1 MQIKN
6 MFEKD
11 ISRDIKGVIK
21 VGQNDEENIYQELDE
36 YVVTNELLKHFTK
49 FFSNYSKGIQSPTD
63 DIGVWISGFF
73 GSGKSHFL
81 KILSYILD
89 SNLEVHGRRPIDFF
103 KEDGKITNP
112 MVIGDMEA
120 ATNVSSDV
128 ILFNIDSKASSQSN
142 SNKEPILDVFVNVFN
157 EMRGFSPN
165 KPFLADFEK
174 RLDEENKLDDFK
186 QEFESISG
194 KSWEKDGRSEFK
206 FVRRFIIQS
215 IVNIGFMNEED
226 AKYWASN
233 AENNYEYSI
242 EDFANE
248 VKDYC
253 INKGNNHHVVF
264 LVDEVGQY
272 IADDTKLMLN
282 LQTIVEE
289 LGIKCHGKAWVV
301 VTSQQNI
308 DDITRD
314 IKGMDFS
321 KIQGRFKARL
331 SLSSSNVDEVIRR
344 RILAKTD
351 VAQQTLE
358 AEYPSFEPILKNILT
373 FEKSAEMKT
382 YENAQDFA
390 NIYPF
395 VPYQFNRVQDVLT
408 SIREHSSSGKHMAD
422 GERSMLALFQ
432 ESAIEIKDKSDGD
445 LVPFNI
451 FYNAI
456 EQFIDHTNS
465 QVINKARDNKEL
477 YPFDVEVLK
486 VLFMI
491 KHVKEIKA
499 TSKNLTTLL
508 ISNINEDRLELQNKV
523 DKSLSRLL
531 EQTLIQKNGEVYS
544 FLTNEEQDINR
555 EIKNQIVD
563 NGEVLDYAADRIFQ
577 EIYKKPKYRY
587 SNRYNFQFNQSI
599 DNKKINNRE
608 FDIGMRIITP
618 FYVSELIDSSQTTF
632 EEGNMH
638 NILKGLS
645 ESNNEVVVHLLSDLT
660 VFDEIKEALQIKKYL
675 TKKSADMKVELRSRK
690 QEEYNDKIERIKL
703 FLESSIKDATIYV
716 KGDKVDIAEK
726 NVESRLDEAMGKL
739 VDKVYN
745 KLTYMDFSPD
755 KSDIKKELTT
765 EYQQTLV
772 AGVTKSMNAA
782 NDMDNY
788 ISDQSKLH
796 NTITLKSLLNRYS
809 KAPYGFVN
817 LDIQWL
823 VASLFAQRRIAL
835 TINSENITLRNTDAL
850 KILDYLTK
858 TDYSEKL
865 LVSEIEIVDI
875 GKVRRV
881 KEVLKEVY
889 GLNLTYDND
898 EKIMDEFKRVNKDK
912 INEIDNCLLE
922 FKISNNRYPG
932 RKILDES
939 KELFNDANNKK
950 NTSQF
955 YNYVSDNYEEFLD
968 LADDLDP
975 VLAFFNGSQ
984 KAIFDESCEVYR
996 VFEEN
1001 MNLINDSELS
1011 DCASQ
1016 IDKIISMPNP
1026 YSNIKKLPE
1035 LNNKFNT
1042 RFDEILED
1050 KKIIVLNGI
1059 NNDFESV
1066 ISKLTTD
1073 ELKDKFEIKVNS
1085 KFESLKNKLS
1095 LEKNIA
1101 IINGIITES
1110 DNLKSSL
1117 ANEINSY
1124 IESISRPPQVGSGNN
1139 GGQEIGGSDVRV
1151 PIEVDIDI
1159 ITITESPNKKFK
1171 SESDIDEFLQKLKAE
1186 LKNKLE
1192 NADIINL
1199 KL

>member
-1 MQIKN
+1 MQIKE

-11 ISRDIKGVIK
+11 IDRDIKGVIK

-36 YVVTNELLKHFTK
+36 YVVTNELLKHFTR
-49 FFSNYSKGIQSPTD
+49 FFSNYNKGIQSPTD

-89 SNLEVHGRRPIDFF
+89 SNLEVHGRKPIDFF
-103 KEDGKITNP
+103 KDDGKIKDP

-128 ILFNIDSKASSQSN
+128 ILFNIDSKAAGQSN
-142 SNKEPILDVFVNVFN
+142 ANKDDILSVFVKVFN
-157 EMRGFSPN
+157 EMQGYCGGM
-165 KPFLADFEK
+165 PFLAEFEK
-174 RLDEENKLDDFK
+174 KLDVKNKFDEFK
-186 QEFESISG
+186 QEFKNINGE
-194 KSWEKDGRSEFK
+194 SWEDSRDEFY
-206 FVRRFIIQS
+206 FISDDIVQS
-215 IVNIGFMNEED
+215 VVNIGFMSENE
-226 AKYWASN
+226 ANNWALK
-233 AENNYEYSI
+233 AEENFNYSI
-242 EDFANE
+242 EDFAFE
-248 VKDYC
+248 VKEYC
-253 INKGNNHHVVF
+253 ANKGSNHHVIF

-308 DDITRD
+308 DDITKD

-321 KIQGRFKARL
+321 KIQGRFKTRL

-344 RILAKTD
+344 RILAKKD
-351 VAQQTLE
+351 VAQQRLE
-358 AEYPSFEPILKNILT
+358 AEYTDFEPILKNILT

-382 YENAQDFA
+382 YESAKDFA

-408 SIREHSSSGKHMAD
+408 SIREHSASGKHMAD

-432 ESAIEIKDKSDGD
+432 ESAIEIKEGSDGD

-456 EQFIDHTNS
+456 EQFIDHTHS
-465 QVINKARDNKEL
+465 QVINKARQNTYL
-477 YPFDVEVLK
+477 YDEDVEVLK

-491 KHVKEIKA
+491 KYVKEITA

-508 ISNINEDRLELQNKV
+508 ISNINQDRLDLQERV
-523 DKSLSRLL
+523 EKSLSRLL

-555 EIKNQIVD
+555 EIKNQIID
-563 NGEVLDYAADRIFQ
+563 PGEVLDNAANRIFQ
-577 EIYKKPKYRY
+577 EIYPKNKYRF

-618 FYVSELIDSSQTTF
+618 YYESELIDSSQSTF
-632 EEGNMH
+632 EGGNMH

-645 ESNNEVVVHLLSDLT
+645 ESNNEVVVHLLNDLT
-660 VFDEIKEALQIKKYL
+660 VFDEIKEALQIQKYL
-675 TKKSADMKVELRSRK
+675 TKKSADLKVELRSRK

-726 NVESRLDEAMGKL
+726 NVDSRLDEAMGKL

-745 KLTYMDFSPD
+745 KLSYMDFAPD
-755 KSDIKKELTT
+755 KSDVKEALTK
-765 EYQQTLV
+765 EYQTTLV
-772 AGVTKSMNAA
+772 SGQTDAMNAL
-782 NDMDNY
+782 NDLDNY

-809 KAPYGFVN
+809 KAPYGFTN

-823 VASLFAQRRIAL
+823 VATLFAQKRITL
-835 TINSENITLRNTDAL
+835 TINSEEITLRETGAQ

-858 TDYSEKL
+858 SEYFEKL
-865 LVSEIEIVDI
+865 LVSERIGIKSKDI
-875 GKVRRV
+875 KIV

-889 GLNLTYDND
+889 DLPINYDND
-898 EKIMDEFKRVNKDK
+898 ERIMDEFKRVNKLKLDL
-912 INEIDNCLLE
+912 IDNCLFE
-922 FKISNNRYPG
+922 FKISDKYPG
-932 RKILDES
+932 KPILEES
-939 KELFNDANNKK
+939 KELFNDANSKK
-950 NTSQF
+950 NISQF
-955 YNYVSDNYEEFLD
+955 YKFVSDNSEEFLD
-968 LADDLDP
+968 LADDLGP
-975 VLAFFNGSQ
+975 VLSFFQGSQ
-984 KAIFDESCEVYR
+984 KAIFTDACNVYN
-996 VFEEN
+996 VYEEN
-1001 MNLINDSELS
+1001 KNLVNDSDLS
-1011 DCASQ
+1011 EIAAK
-1016 IDKIISMPNP
+1016 IDKIISMPSP
-1026 YSNIKKLPE
+1026 YSFIKDLPD
-1035 LNNKFNT
+1035 LNKDFND
-1042 RFDEILED
+1042 RFDEILEE
-1050 KKIIVLNGI
+1050 KKVIVLNGI
-1059 NNDFESV
+1059 NSDLDSVLLRLND
-1066 ISKLTTD
+1066 D
-1073 ELKDKFEIKVNS
+1073 ELKKEFNDDVNLR
-1085 KFESLKNKLS
+1085 FDSLKNKLIS
-1095 LEKNIA
+1095 EKNIA
-1101 IINGIITES
+1101 IINGITTES
-1110 DNLKSSL
+1110 ENLKETCINEINIFIEKRISEPGGDPDDPEPPKPPLMPIEKDVDITVLTKNPKVKLESEEEIDDFINNLKS
-1117 ANEINSY
+1117 
-1124 IESISRPPQVGSGNN
+1124 
-1139 GGQEIGGSDVRV
+1139 
-1151 PIEVDIDI
+1151 
-1159 ITITESPNKKFK
+1159 
-1171 SESDIDEFLQKLKAE
+1171 KLKEE
-1186 LKNKLE
+1186 LKDV
-1192 NADIINL
+1192 DIINL

>member
-11 ISRDIKGVIK
+11 IDRDIKGVIK
-21 VGQNDEENIYQELDE
+21 VGQNDDENIYQELDE

-49 FFSNYSKGIQSPTD
+49 FFSSYSKGIQSPTD

-89 SNLEVHGRRPIDFF
+89 SNLEVHGRRPVDFF
-103 KEDGKITNP
+103 KEDGKIKDP

-128 ILFNIDSKASSQSN
+128 ILFNIDSKSPSQLN
-142 SNKEPILDVFVNVFN
+142 SNKDDILNVFVKVFN
-157 EMRGFSPN
+157 EMQGYCGGM
-165 KPFLADFEK
+165 PFLADFEK
-174 RLDEENKLDDFK
+174 KLDAKNKFD
-186 QEFESISG
+186 
-194 KSWEKDGRSEFK
+194 EFK
-206 FVRRFIIQS
+206 EEFKNINGTDWEEARDGFYFISDDIIQS
-215 IVNIGFMNEED
+215 VVNIGFMSENE
-226 AKYWASN
+226 ANNWASK
-233 AENNYEYSI
+233 AEENFNYSI
-242 EDFANE
+242 EDFSND
-248 VKDYC
+248 VKEYC
-253 INKGNNHHVVF
+253 INKGNNHHVIF

-321 KIQGRFKARL
+321 KIQGRFKTRL

-382 YENAQDFA
+382 YENAENFA

-432 ESAIEIKDKSDGD
+432 ESAIEIKDKFDGD

-465 QVINKARDNKEL
+465 QVINKARDNKKL

-491 KHVKEIKA
+491 KYVKEIKA

-508 ISNINEDRLELQNKV
+508 ISNINEDRLELQKKV

-577 EIYKKPKYRY
+577 DIYKKPKYRY

-618 FYVSELIDSSQTTF
+618 FYVSELNDSSQTTF
-632 EEGNMH
+632 EESNMH

-690 QEEYNDKIERIKL
+690 QEEYNDKIERIRL
-703 FLESSIKDATIYV
+703 FLESSIKDATIYI

-745 KLTYMDFSPD
+745 KLSYIDFAPD
-755 KSDIKKELTT
+755 KSDIKKELTK

-772 AGVTKSMNAA
+772 SGVTKSMNAA

-823 VASLFAQRRIAL
+823 VASLFAQRKISL
-835 TINSENITLRNTDAL
+835 TLNSEDITLRNTDAS
-850 KILDYLTK
+850 KILNYLTK
-858 TDYSEKL
+858 IDYSEKL
-865 LVSEIEIVDI
+865 LVSEIEIVDFKKI
-875 GKVRRV
+875 RKV

-912 INEIDNCLLE
+912 IAKIDNCLLE
-922 FKISNNRYPG
+922 FKISDNEYPG
-932 RKILDES
+932 KKILEES

-975 VLAFFNGSQ
+975 VLSFFNGSQ
-984 KAIFDESCEVYR
+984 KAIFNESCKVYK
-996 VFEEN
+996 VYEEN

-1035 LNNKFNT
+1035 LNKKFNT

-1050 KKIIVLNGI
+1050 KKKMILNGI

-1066 ISKLTTD
+1066 VSKLTTS
-1073 ELKDKFEIKVNS
+1073 ELKDKFEIKLNS

-1095 LEKNIA
+1095 SEKNIA
-1101 IINGIITES
+1101 IINGITTES
-1110 DNLKSSL
+1110 NNLKSNL
-1117 ANEINSY
+1117 INEINSY
-1124 IESISRPPQVGSGNN
+1124 IEIISRKPQEESGE
-1139 GGQEIGGSDVRV
+1139 GESPEIIESEVPV

-1159 ITITESPNKKFK
+1159 KTIAESPNKKFK
-1171 SESDIDEFLQKLKAE
+1171 SESEIDEFLQKLKTE
-1186 LKNKLE
+1186 LKNKL
-1192 NADIINL
+1192 NDADIINL

>member
-1 MQIKN
+1 MQIKE

-11 ISRDIKGVIK
+11 IERDIKGVIK

-36 YVVTNELLKHFTK
+36 YVVTNELLKHFTR
-49 FFSNYSKGIQSPTD
+49 FFSNYSRGIQSPTD
-63 DIGVWISGFF
+63 DVGVWISGFF

-89 SNLEVHGRRPIDFF
+89 SNLEVHGRKPIDFF
-103 KEDGKITNP
+103 KEDGKIKDP
-112 MVIGDMEA
+112 IVIGDMET

-128 ILFNIDSKASSQSN
+128 ILFNIDSKASGQSN
-142 SNKEPILDVFVNVFN
+142 ANKDDILSVFIKVFN
-157 EMRGFSPN
+157 EMQGYCGGM
-165 KPFLADFEK
+165 PFLAELEK
-174 RLDEENKLDDFK
+174 KLDAKNKFEEFK
-186 QEFESISG
+186 QEFNKITGE
-194 KSWEKDGRSEFK
+194 SWEKSRDEFY
-206 FVRRFIIQS
+206 FISDDIIQS
-215 IVNIGFMNEED
+215 VVNIGFMSENE
-226 AKYWASN
+226 ANNWASK
-233 AENNYEYSI
+233 AEENFNYSI
-242 EDFANE
+242 EDFAYE
-248 VKDYC
+248 VKEYC
-253 INKGNNHHVVF
+253 ANKGNNHHVIF

-289 LGIKCHGKAWVV
+289 LGIKCHGKAWVI

-308 DDITRD
+308 DDITKD

-321 KIQGRFKARL
+321 KIQGRFKTRL

-358 AEYPSFEPILKNILT
+358 AEYTDFEPILKNILT

-382 YENAQDFA
+382 YENAKDFA

-408 SIREHSSSGKHMAD
+408 SIREHSASGKHMAD

-432 ESAIEIKDKSDGD
+432 ESAIEIKNGSDGD

-456 EQFIDHTNS
+456 EQFIDHTHS
-465 QVINKARDNKEL
+465 QVINKARENNYLHDD
-477 YPFDVEVLK
+477 DVEVLK
-486 VLFMI
+486 VLFMV
-491 KHVKEIKA
+491 KYVKEITA

-508 ISNINEDRLELQNKV
+508 ISNINQDRLDLQERVEN
-523 DKSLSRLL
+523 SLSRLL

-563 NGEVLDYAADRIFQ
+563 PGEVLDNAANRIFQ
-577 EIYKKPKYRY
+577 EIYPKNKFRF

-599 DNKKINNRE
+599 DNKKINNKE

-618 FYVSELIDSSQTTF
+618 YYESELIDSSQTTF
-632 EEGNMH
+632 DEGNMH

-645 ESNNEVVVHLLSDLT
+645 ESNNEVVVHLLNDLT
-660 VFDEIKEALQIKKYL
+660 VFDEIKEALQIQKYL
-675 TKKSADMKVELRSRK
+675 TKKSADLKVELRSRK

-726 NVESRLDEAMGKL
+726 NVDSRLDEAMGKL

-745 KLTYMDFSPD
+745 KLSYMDFAPD
-755 KSDIKKELTT
+755 KSDVKEALTK
-765 EYQQTLV
+765 EYQTTLV
-772 AGVTKSMNAA
+772 SGQTDAMNAL
-782 NDMDNY
+782 NDLDNY

-823 VASLFAQRRIAL
+823 VATLFAQKRITL
-835 TINSENITLRNTDAL
+835 TINSNELSLKENGAQ

-858 TDYSEKL
+858 SEYFEKL
-865 LVSEIEIVDI
+865 LVSQRESISDRKI
-875 GKVRRV
+875 KVV

-889 GLNLTYDND
+889 DLSINYDND
-898 EKIMDEFKRVNKDK
+898 ERIMDEFKRVNKLKLGLIED
-912 INEIDNCLLE
+912 CLLE
-922 FKISNNRYPG
+922 FKFNDKYPG
-932 RKILDES
+932 KSILEES

-950 NTSQF
+950 NISQF
-955 YNYVSDNYEEFLD
+955 YNFVSDNSEKFLD
-968 LADDLDP
+968 LADDLGP
-975 VLAFFNGSQ
+975 VLSFFHGSQ
-984 KAIFDESCEVYR
+984 KEIFANACNTYNVFDE
-996 VFEEN
+996 N
-1001 MNLINDSELS
+1001 KNLVNDADLY
-1011 DCASQ
+1011 DNAYKIKRI
-1016 IDKIISMPNP
+1016 IDMPNP
-1026 YSNIKKLPE
+1026 YSSIKDLPD
-1035 LNNKFNT
+1035 LIKQFNT

-1050 KKIIVLNGI
+1050 KKIIILNGI
-1059 NNDFESV
+1059 NSDLESV
-1066 ISKLTTD
+1066 ILRLTDD
-1073 ELKDKFEIKVNS
+1073 ELSNEFNDKFNSRFNALKDK
-1085 KFESLKNKLS
+1085 LS
-1095 LEKNIA
+1095 SEKNIA
-1101 IINGIITES
+1101 IINGIATES
-1110 DNLKSSL
+1110 ENLKK
-1117 ANEINSY
+1117 NCIDDINKF
-1124 IESISRPPQVGSGNN
+1124 IESNTPKTPSSGSGIP
-1139 GGQEIGGSDVRV
+1139 EPPEP
-1151 PIEVDIDI
+1151 PIPTIIEKDLDI
-1159 ITITESPNKKFK
+1159 TVLTQNFK
-1171 SESDIDEFLQKLKAE
+1171 VKLDSEEKIDEFINKLKSKLKDE
-1186 LKNKLE
+1186 LKDV
-1192 NADIINL
+1192 DIINL

>member
-11 ISRDIKGVIK
+11 IDRDIKGVIK
-21 VGQNDEENIYQELDE
+21 VGQNDDENIYQELDE

-49 FFSNYSKGIQSPTD
+49 FFSSYNKGIQSPTD

-89 SNLEVHGRRPIDFF
+89 SNLKVHGRKPIDFF
-103 KEDGKITNP
+103 KEDGKIKDS

-128 ILFNIDSKASSQSN
+128 VLFNIDSKSSSQSS
-142 SNKEPILDVFVNVFN
+142 SNKDDILNVFVKVFN
-157 EMRGFSPN
+157 EMQGYCGGM
-165 KPFLADFEK
+165 PFLADFEK
-174 RLDEENKLDDFK
+174 KLDAKNKFEEFK
-186 QEFESISG
+186 TEFENINGMDWEESRDEFYFIS
-194 KSWEKDGRSEFK
+194 DD
-206 FVRRFIIQS
+206 IIQS
-215 IVNIGFMNEED
+215 VVNIGFMSENE
-226 AKYWASN
+226 ANNWASK
-233 AENNYEYSI
+233 AEENFKYSI

-248 VKDYC
+248 VNEYC
-253 INKGNNHHVVF
+253 INKGNNHHVIF

-321 KIQGRFKARL
+321 KIQGRFKTRL

-351 VAQQTLE
+351 VAQKTLE

-382 YENAQDFA
+382 YENARDFA

-432 ESAIEIKDKSDGD
+432 ESAIEIKNGSEGQ

-491 KHVKEIKA
+491 KYVKEIKS

-563 NGEVLDYAADRIFQ
+563 NGEVLDNAANRIFQ
-577 EIYKKPKYRY
+577 EIYPKNKYRY

-618 FYVSELIDSSQTTF
+618 FYTSDLSDCSQATF
-632 EEGNMH
+632 EESNMH

-660 VFDEIKEALQIKKYL
+660 VFDEIKEALQIQKYL
-675 TKKSADMKVELRSRK
+675 TKKSAEMKVELRSRK

-703 FLESSIKDATIYV
+703 FLESSIKDAIIYI

-726 NVESRLDEAMGKL
+726 NVESRLDESMGKL

-745 KLTYMDFSPD
+745 KLSYMDFAPD
-755 KSDIKKELTT
+755 KSDIKKELTN
-765 EYQQTLV
+765 EYQQTLI
-772 AGVTKSMNAA
+772 ASETKAMNAV
-782 NDMDNY
+782 NDMDSY

-796 NTITLKSLLNRYS
+796 NTLTLKSLINRYS

-817 LDIQWL
+817 LDVQWL
-823 VASLFAQRRIAL
+823 LASLFAQKRIVL
-835 TINSENITLRNTDAL
+835 TINSDEISLRNTDAS

-858 TDYSEKL
+858 NEYLEKL
-865 LVSEIEIVDI
+865 LVSEKEVIDSSKIR
-875 GKVRRV
+875 KV

-889 GLNLTYDND
+889 SLNLTHDND
-898 EKIMDEFKRVNKDK
+898 ERIMDEFKRVNTSK
-912 INEIDNCLLE
+912 IEEIDKCLLE
-922 FKISNNRYPG
+922 FRISNKYPG
-932 RKILDES
+932 KSILEES

-950 NTSQF
+950 NTLQF
-955 YNYVSDNYEEFLD
+955 YNYVSDNDEEFLD

-984 KAIFDESCEVYR
+984 KAIFDESREVSKVY
-996 VFEEN
+996 EEN
-1001 MNLINDSELS
+1001 INLINDSDLS
-1011 DCASQ
+1011 DVASE
-1016 IDKIISMPNP
+1016 IDRIISMPNP
-1026 YSNIKKLPE
+1026 YSNIRKLPE
-1035 LNNKFNT
+1035 LNNKFT
-1042 RFDEILED
+1042 THFDGILED
-1050 KKIIVLNGI
+1050 KKTIILNGI
-1059 NNDFESV
+1059 KEDYES
-1066 ISKLTTD
+1066 IKLRLNTD
-1073 ELKDKFEIKVNS
+1073 ELKAKFEN
-1085 KFESLKNKLS
+1085 KFISEFDSLKNKLDS
-1095 LEKNIA
+1095 EKNIA
-1101 IINGIITES
+1101 IIDGITMES
-1110 DNLKSSL
+1110 ENLKNNCIHEIDL
-1117 ANEINSY
+1117 FINSITPIY
-1124 IESISRPPQVGSGNN
+1124 PPEGAINKPVSPQPIPVEVDVDIKTITLSPKVKIESEDQ
-1139 GGQEIGGSDVRV
+1139 
-1151 PIEVDIDI
+1151 
-1159 ITITESPNKKFK
+1159 
-1171 SESDIDEFLQKLKAE
+1171 IDEFLQKVKTE

>member
-1 MQIKN
+1 MQIKE

-11 ISRDIKGVIK
+11 IDRDIKGVIK

-89 SNLEVHGRRPIDFF
+89 SNLEVHGKKPIDFF
-103 KEDGKITNP
+103 KQDGKIKDP
-112 MVIGDMEA
+112 MVIGDMET

-128 ILFNIDSKASSQSN
+128 ILFNIDSKAAGQSN
-142 SNKEPILDVFVNVFN
+142 ANKDDILSVFVKVFN
-157 EMRGFSPN
+157 EMRGYCGGM
-165 KPFLADFEK
+165 PFLAEFEK
-174 RLDEENKLDDFK
+174 KLDAENKFDEFK
-186 QEFESISG
+186 QEFKDINGE
-194 KSWEKDGRSEFK
+194 SWEESRDEFY
-206 FVRRFIIQS
+206 FISDDIIQS
-215 IVNIGFMNEED
+215 VVNIGFMSENE
-226 AKYWASN
+226 ANNWASK
-233 AENNYEYSI
+233 AEDNFNYSI
-242 EDFANE
+242 EDFAYE

-253 INKGNNHHVVF
+253 TNKGNNHHVVF

-289 LGIKCHGKAWVV
+289 LGIKCHGKAWVI

-308 DDITRD
+308 DDITKD

-321 KIQGRFKARL
+321 KIQGRFKTRL

-351 VAQQTLE
+351 VAQQRLE
-358 AEYPSFEPILKNILT
+358 VEYADFEPILKNILT

-382 YENAQDFA
+382 YENAKDFA

-408 SIREHSSSGKHMAD
+408 SIREHSASGKHMAD

-432 ESAIEIKDKSDGD
+432 ESAIEIKEGSDGD

-456 EQFIDHTNS
+456 EQFIDHTHS
-465 QVINKARDNKEL
+465 QVINKARQNTYL
-477 YPFDVEVLK
+477 YDDDVEVLK

-491 KHVKEIKA
+491 KYVKEITA

-508 ISNINEDRLELQNKV
+508 ISNINQDRLELQERV
-523 DKSLSRLL
+523 EKSLSRLL

-563 NGEVLDYAADRIFQ
+563 PGEVLDNAANRIFQ
-577 EIYKKPKYRY
+577 EIYPKNKYRF
-587 SNRYNFQFNQSI
+587 SNRYNFPFNQSI
-599 DNKKINNRE
+599 DNKKISNKE
-608 FDIGMRIITP
+608 HDIGMRIITP
-618 FYVSELIDSSQTTF
+618 FYESDLIDSSQSTF
-632 EEGNMH
+632 EGGNMH

-645 ESNNEVVVHLLSDLT
+645 ESNNEVVVHLLNDLT
-660 VFDEIKEALQIKKYL
+660 VFDEIKEALQIQKYL
-675 TKKSADMKVELRSRK
+675 TKKSADLKVELRSRK

-726 NVESRLDEAMGKL
+726 NVDSRLDEAMGKL

-745 KLTYMDFSPD
+745 KLSYMDFAPD
-755 KSDIKKELTT
+755 KSDVKEALTK
-765 EYQQTLV
+765 EYQTTLV
-772 AGVTKSMNAA
+772 SGQTDAMNAL
-782 NDMDNY
+782 NDLDNY
-788 ISDQSKLH
+788 VSDQSKLH

-809 KAPYGFVN
+809 KAPYGFTN

-823 VASLFAQRRIAL
+823 VATLFAQKRITL
-835 TINSENITLRNTDAL
+835 TINSEEVSLRETGAQ

-858 TDYSEKL
+858 SEYFEKL
-865 LVSEIEIVDI
+865 LVSERDTIST
-875 GKVRRV
+875 GKIKAV

-889 GLNLTYDND
+889 DLTINFDND
-898 EKIMDEFKRVNKDK
+898 ERIMDEFKRVNRLKLDL
-912 INEIDNCLLE
+912 IDNCLFE
-922 FKISNNRYPG
+922 FKIYDKYPG
-932 RKILDES
+932 KSILEES
-939 KELFNDANNKK
+939 KELFNDANSKK
-950 NTSQF
+950 NISQF
-955 YNYVSDNYEEFLD
+955 YNFVSDNSDDFLD
-968 LADDLDP
+968 LADDLGP
-975 VLAFFNGSQ
+975 VLSFFQGSQ
-984 KAIFDESCEVYR
+984 KEIFTNSFKVYN

-1001 MNLINDSELS
+1001 KNLVNDAELS
-1011 DCASQ
+1011 ETAEK
-1016 IDKIISMPNP
+1016 INKIISMSSP
-1026 YSNIKKLPE
+1026 YSFIKDLPD
-1035 LNNKFNT
+1035 LNKQFND

-1050 KKIIVLNGI
+1050 KKTIILNGI
-1059 NNDFESV
+1059 NGDLDSV
-1066 ISKLTTD
+1066 LIRLTD
-1073 ELKDKFEIKVNS
+1073 EELKKEFNDNINLR
-1085 KFESLKNKLS
+1085 FESLKNKLG
-1095 LEKNIA
+1095 LERNIA
-1101 IINGIITES
+1101 IINGITTES
-1110 DNLKSSL
+1110 ENLKKMCI
-1117 ANEINSY
+1117 NEINKF
-1124 IESISRPPQVGSGNN
+1124 IENRTPKPPE
-1139 GGQEIGGSDVRV
+1139 GGDDEPEPPEPPVI
-1151 PIEVDIDI
+1151 PIEKDVDIKV
-1159 ITITESPNKKFK
+1159 ITQIPNVKLESEEK
-1171 SESDIDEFLQKLKAE
+1171 IDEFIEKLKSKLKEE
-1186 LKNKLE
+1186 LKDV
-1192 NADIINL
+1192 DIINL